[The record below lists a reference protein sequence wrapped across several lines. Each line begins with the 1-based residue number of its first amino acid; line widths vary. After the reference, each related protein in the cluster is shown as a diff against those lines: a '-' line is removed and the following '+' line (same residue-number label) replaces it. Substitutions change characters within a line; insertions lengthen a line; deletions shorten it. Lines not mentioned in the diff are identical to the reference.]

1 VRPWQLVRSD
11 RRTVSVSIDE
21 NLNVIV
27 RAPRR
32 MPRAQIEA
40 FVQAHEGWIEEHL
53 SLQAQRNASVETITV
68 TAAEE
73 QTLRRR
79 LREELTAQLPLYA
92 ARMGVRYTRLTIT
105 GAQTRWGSC
114 SGKNALS
121 FSWRMMQLEPAC
133 REYVMVHELAHILH
147 HDHSPAFYRE
157 IARILPDYR
166 ARETAIRT
174 FSRTHRI
181 AADEKA

>member
-1 VRPWQLVRSD
+1 MILWQLVRSD
-11 RRTVSVSIDE
+11 RRTVSVGIDE
-21 NLNVIV
+21 NLQVVV

-53 SLQAQRNASVETITV
+53 ALQARKNAAMETITV

-73 QTLRRR
+73 QTLRRQ
-79 LREELTAQLPLYA
+79 LREELTVQLPVYA
-92 ARMGVRYTRLTIT
+92 SRMGVTYTRLTIT

-121 FSWRMMQLEPAC
+121 FSWRMMLLEPAC
-133 REYVMVHELAHILH
+133 REYVMVHELAHILR

-157 IARILPDYR
+157 IARVLPDYR
-166 ARETAIRT
+166 EREEAIRV

-181 AADEKA
+181 VTETKT